1 MNRFPSASEFR
12 PRVWAMGIS
21 RLRDLFR
28 DIAGEYDGLADVRVV
43 ARGFE
48 EAAAE
53 IAAAPP
59 NQRPDVV
66 VAAGSNGTYLKARID
81 LPVVLV
87 QPTGFDVMQALARA
101 RREADLVALV
111 TYGETPSEVRRFASA
126 WGLDVVFASYRT
138 VQDAEACVLD
148 LRDRG
153 VGAVVGPGHVNDL
166 AARLGLVP
174 FFVYSR
180 SSVRAAFDNAL
191 EVVQAT
197 WRETQRRQR
206 LDSVLQHLRDG
217 VVALDANGRVE
228 AINQRLAAV
237 LGIDPAAAAGRSL
250 EDLAPDIAFTLPD
263 ADGESLETVR
273 GVSYIVHRGPLVD
286 NGVASGAVL
295 TFQESRAVE
304 RLDRT
309 LRSRQRTQQFVA
321 RYRLGD
327 LSGATPGIVRVRQLA
342 QRYAR
347 SDATV
352 LIRGESGT
360 GKEMIAQGIHRES
373 PRRDFPF
380 VAINC
385 GAFPETLLESELFG
399 YEEGAFTGA
408 RRGGKVGLIEAA
420 HRGTLFLDEIGEM
433 PLPLQSRLLRVLQ
446 EREVV
451 RLGATE
457 PTRVDVRVVAA
468 THRGLT
474 EQIESGEFRADLF
487 YRLNILNL
495 AIPPLRE
502 RGADIV
508 PLAAELL
515 LQSAR
520 REPRVALRI
529 RTQDDATRALA
540 PVGEALARHG
550 WPGNVRELQNVVERM
565 VVELADSDVDVL
577 TPEVLR
583 AIAPEVFET
592 RGGAARATSAWA
604 AAALEDDAADV
615 ADPRDQPLTLRER
628 SLTVEAD
635 EIRAALEAHGGDRE
649 RVCAQLGISKTTLW
663 RRLNAAKAK
672 PGANHAS
679 GGNGGSGDGGAPA
692 RRKPAREA

>member
-1 MNRFPSASEFR
+1 MNRFPAPASSAIR

-28 DIAGEYDGLADVRVV
+28 DIAREYDELADLRVV
-43 ARGFE
+43 PRGFE
-48 EAAAE
+48 EAVAE
-53 IAAAPP
+53 IAAAGP

-111 TYGETPSEVRRFASA
+111 TYGETPVEVRRFASA
-126 WGLDVVFASYRT
+126 YGIDVVFGQYRT

-153 VGAVVGPGHVNDL
+153 VGAVVGPGLVNDL

-180 SSVRAAFDNAL
+180 PSVRAAFDNAL
-191 EVVQAT
+191 DLVQAT

-217 VVALDANGRVE
+217 VVALDARGRVE

-237 LGIDPAAAAGRSL
+237 LDIDPAAAAGQSL
-250 EDLAPDIAFTLPD
+250 AAIAPDIAFSLPE

-273 GVSYIVHRGPLVD
+273 GVSYVVHRGPLVD
-286 NGVASGAVL
+286 NGVTTGAVL

-321 RYRLGD
+321 RYRLDD
-327 LSGATPGIVRVRQLA
+327 LSGATPGIERVRQLA
-342 QRYAR
+342 RRYAK

-380 VAINC
+380 VAMNC
-385 GAFPETLLESELFG
+385 GAFPEALLESELFG

-468 THRGLT
+468 THRALT
-474 EQIESGEFRADLF
+474 EQIEAGEFRADLF

-502 RGADIV
+502 RAADIAL
-508 PLAAELL
+508 LASELL
-515 LQSAR
+515 LQASR
-520 REPRVALRI
+520 REQRVAVRI
-529 RTQDDATRALA
+529 RTPEDAARTLALVSGALA
-540 PVGEALARHG
+540 QHA

-565 VVELADSDVDVL
+565 VVELADSEEEVL
-577 TPEVLR
+577 TPDVLR
-583 AIAPEVFET
+583 SIAPEVFES
-592 RGGAARATSAWA
+592 RGAASGA
-604 AAALEDDAADV
+604 AAAAAEG
-615 ADPRDQPLTLRER
+615 ALTLRER
-628 SLTVEAD
+628 SLNTEAD
-635 EIRAALEAHGGDRE
+635 EIRAALDACNGDRDRACE
-649 RVCAQLGISKTTLW
+649 MLGISKTTLW
-663 RRLNAAKAK
+663 RRLSAAKGKRAK
-672 PGANHAS
+672 VATEAVAEPTVATEAT
-679 GGNGGSGDGGAPA
+679 AP
-692 RRKPAREA
+692 RKAPRG

>member
-1 MNRFPSASEFR
+1 MNRFPSPSEFR

-28 DIAGEYDGLADVRVV
+28 DIAREYDDLADLRVV

-48 EAAAE
+48 EAVAE
-53 IAAAPP
+53 IAAAGP
-59 NQRPDVV
+59 NQRPDVI
-66 VAAGSNGTYLKARID
+66 VAAGSNGGYLKARVD
-81 LPVVLV
+81 VPVVLL

-111 TYGETPSEVRRFASA
+111 TYGETPVEARRFASA
-126 WGLDVVFASYRT
+126 YGLEVVFASYRS

-153 VGAVVGPGHVNDL
+153 VGAVVGPGLVNDL

-191 EVVQAT
+191 GVVQAT

-217 VVALDANGRVE
+217 VVALDGEGRVE

-237 LGIDPAAAAGRSL
+237 LGVDPALAAGQPL
-250 EDLAPDIAFTLPD
+250 AELAPDIAFTLPE

-273 GVSYIVHRGPLVD
+273 GVSYVVHRGPLVD
-286 NGVASGAVL
+286 NGVTTGAVL

-321 RYRLGD
+321 RYRLDD
-327 LSGATPGIVRVRQLA
+327 LSGATPGIERVRQLA
-342 QRYAR
+342 KRYAK

-360 GKEMIAQGIHRES
+360 GKEMVAQGIHRES
-373 PRRDFPF
+373 ARRDFPF

-385 GAFPETLLESELFG
+385 GAFPEALLESELFG

-468 THRGLT
+468 THRSLSG
-474 EQIESGEFRADLF
+474 QIEAGEFRADLY

-502 RGADIV
+502 RAADIV

-515 LQSAR
+515 HQAAR
-520 REPRVALRI
+520 REPRVALRV
-529 RTQDDATRALA
+529 RTAEAAAATLA
-540 PVGEALARHG
+540 PIAQALTQHD

-565 VVELADSDVDVL
+565 VVELSDTDVEAISMDVL
-577 TPEVLR
+577 R
-583 AIAPEVFET
+583 SIAPEVFDS
-592 RGGAARATSAWA
+592 RA
-604 AAALEDDAADV
+604 AAEATESGPAAM
-615 ADPRDQPLTLRER
+615 TLRER
-628 SLTVEAD
+628 SLSAQAD
-635 EIRAALEAHGGDRE
+635 EIRAALEACGGDRD
-649 RVCAQLGISKTTLW
+649 RVCALLGISKTTLW
-663 RRLNAAKAK
+663 RRLAAPREA
-672 PGANHAS
+672 
-679 GGNGGSGDGGAPA
+679 GNGPAVTAGAIAAAVGPTGRPGGKRSG
-692 RRKPAREA
+692 R

>member
-1 MNRFPSASEFR
+1 MNRFPAPASSVIR

-28 DIAGEYDGLADVRVV
+28 DIAREYDEIADLRVV
-43 ARGFE
+43 PRGFE
-48 EAAAE
+48 EAVAE
-53 IAAAPP
+53 IAAAGP

-111 TYGETPSEVRRFASA
+111 TYGETPVEVRRFVSA
-126 WGLDVVFASYRT
+126 YGIDVVFGQYRT

-153 VGAVVGPGHVNDL
+153 VGAVVGPGLVNDL

-180 SSVRAAFDNAL
+180 PSVRAAFDNAL
-191 EVVQAT
+191 DLVQAT

-217 VVALDANGRVE
+217 VVALDARGRVE

-237 LGIDPAAAAGRSL
+237 LGIDPAAAAGQPLAS
-250 EDLAPDIAFTLPD
+250 LAPDIAFALPD

-273 GVSYIVHRGPLVD
+273 GVSYVVHRGPLVD
-286 NGVASGAVL
+286 NGVTTGAVL

-309 LRSRQRTQQFVA
+309 LRSRQRMQQFVA
-321 RYRLGD
+321 RYRLDD
-327 LSGATPGIVRVRQLA
+327 LSGATPGIERVRQLA
-342 QRYAR
+342 RRYAK

-380 VAINC
+380 VAMNC
-385 GAFPETLLESELFG
+385 GAFPEALLESELFG

-468 THRGLT
+468 THRALT
-474 EQIESGEFRADLF
+474 EQIEAGEFRADLF

-508 PLAAELL
+508 LLAAELL
-515 LQSAR
+515 FQASR
-520 REPRVALRI
+520 REPRVAVRI
-529 RTQDDATRALA
+529 RTPEDAARTLAL
-540 PVGEALARHG
+540 VSGALARHA

-565 VVELADSDVDVL
+565 VVELADSEEDVL
-577 TPEVLR
+577 TPDVLR
-583 AIAPEVFET
+583 SIAPEVFES
-592 RGGAARATSAWA
+592 RRAAR
-604 AAALEDDAADV
+604 DAAGT
-615 ADPRDQPLTLRER
+615 AGEGALTLRER
-628 SLTVEAD
+628 SLHTEAD
-635 EIRAALEAHGGDRE
+635 EIRAVLDACNGDRDRACE
-649 RVCAQLGISKTTLW
+649 MLGISKTTLW
-663 RRLNAAKAK
+663 RRLSAA
-672 PGANHAS
+672 S
-679 GGNGGSGDGGAPA
+679 A
-692 RRKPAREA
+692 RRGSAAAEATVAAAPRKAPRA

>member
-1 MNRFPSASEFR
+1 MNRFPAPSGFR

-28 DIAGEYDGLADVRVV
+28 DIAREYDDLADLRVV

-48 EAAAE
+48 EAVAE
-53 IAAAPP
+53 ISAAGPS
-59 NQRPDVV
+59 QRPDVV
-66 VAAGSNGTYLKARID
+66 VAAGANGGYLKARVD
-81 LPVVLV
+81 VPVVLL

-101 RREADLVALV
+101 RREAEHVALV
-111 TYGETPSEVRRFASA
+111 TYGETPAEVRRFASA
-126 WGLDVVFASYRT
+126 WGVEVVFASYRS

-153 VGAVVGPGHVNDL
+153 VGAVVGPGLVNDL

-174 FFVYSR
+174 FFVYSH
-180 SSVRAAFDNAL
+180 SSVRSAFDNAL
-191 EVVQAT
+191 EVAQAT

-217 VVALDANGRVE
+217 VVALDGEGRVE

-237 LGIDPAAAAGRSL
+237 LGIDPVLAAGQPL
-250 EDLAPDIAFTLPD
+250 AEIAPDIAFTLPET
-263 ADGESLETVR
+263 DGESLETVR
-273 GVSYIVHRGPLVD
+273 GVSYVVHRGPLVD
-286 NGVASGAVL
+286 NGVTTGAVL

-309 LRSRQRTQQFVA
+309 LRTRQRTQQFVA
-321 RYRLGD
+321 RYRLDD
-327 LSGATPGIVRVRQLA
+327 LSGATPGIERVRQLA
-342 QRYAR
+342 KRYAK

-360 GKEMIAQGIHRES
+360 GKEMVAQGIHRES
-373 PRRDFPF
+373 ARRDFPF

-385 GAFPETLLESELFG
+385 GAFPEALLESELFG

-468 THRGLT
+468 THRSLAG
-474 EQIESGEFRADLF
+474 QIETGEFRADLY

-502 RGADIV
+502 RAEDVV

-515 LQSAR
+515 LQAAR
-520 REPRVALRI
+520 REPRVALRV
-529 RTQDDATRALA
+529 RTAEAAGTTLAPIAQALA
-540 PVGEALARHG
+540 QHD
-550 WPGNVRELQNVVERM
+550 WPGNVRELQNVVERI
-565 VVELADSDVDVL
+565 VVELADTDVEAIPVDVL
-577 TPEVLR
+577 RT
-583 AIAPEVFET
+583 IAPEVFDSA
-592 RGGAARATSAWA
+592 GFAQAVPMGAAK
-604 AAALEDDAADV
+604 V
-615 ADPRDQPLTLRER
+615 PMTLRER
-628 SLTVEAD
+628 SLSAEAE
-635 EIRAALEAHGGDRE
+635 EIRAALEACGGNRD
-649 RVCAQLGISKTTLW
+649 RVCELLGISKTTLW
-663 RRLNAAKAK
+663 RRLAAVREVEVPPAAASPVTPPTGMAPTPSRKRRSR
-672 PGANHAS
+672 GA
-679 GGNGGSGDGGAPA
+679 
-692 RRKPAREA
+692 

>member
-1 MNRFPSASEFR
+1 MNRFPAPASSAIR

-28 DIAGEYDGLADVRVV
+28 DIAREYDELADLRVV
-43 ARGFE
+43 PRGFE
-48 EAAAE
+48 EAVAE
-53 IAAAPP
+53 IAAAGPS
-59 NQRPDVV
+59 QRPDVV

-81 LPVVLV
+81 VPVVLV

-111 TYGETPSEVRRFASA
+111 TYGETPVEVRRFASA
-126 WGLDVVFASYRT
+126 YGIDVVFGQYRT

-153 VGAVVGPGHVNDL
+153 VGAVVGPGLVNDL

-180 SSVRAAFDNAL
+180 PSVRAAFDTAL
-191 EVVQAT
+191 DLVQAT

-217 VVALDANGRVE
+217 VVALDARGRVE

-237 LGIDPAAAAGRSL
+237 LDIDPAAAAGQSL
-250 EDLAPDIAFTLPD
+250 AALAPDIAFSLPE

-273 GVSYIVHRGPLVD
+273 GVSYVVHRGPLVD
-286 NGVASGAVL
+286 NGVTTGAVL

-321 RYRLGD
+321 RYRLDD
-327 LSGATPGIVRVRQLA
+327 LSGATPGIERVRQLA
-342 QRYAR
+342 RRYAK

-380 VAINC
+380 VAMNC
-385 GAFPETLLESELFG
+385 GAFPEALLESELFG

-468 THRGLT
+468 THRALT
-474 EQIESGEFRADLF
+474 EQIEAGEFRADLF

-502 RGADIV
+502 RSADIAL
-508 PLAAELL
+508 LASELL
-515 LQSAR
+515 FQASR
-520 REPRVALRI
+520 REPRVAVRI
-529 RTQDDATRALA
+529 RTPEDAARTLALVSDALA
-540 PVGEALARHG
+540 QHT

-565 VVELADSDVDVL
+565 VVELADSEEDVL
-577 TPEVLR
+577 TPDVLR
-583 AIAPEVFET
+583 SIAPEVFES
-592 RGGAARATSAWA
+592 RRAANGAAAVA
-604 AAALEDDAADV
+604 AIAAIAAEG
-615 ADPRDQPLTLRER
+615 ALTLRER
-628 SLTVEAD
+628 SLNTEAD
-635 EIRAALEAHGGDRE
+635 EIRAALDACNGDRDRACE
-649 RVCAQLGISKTTLW
+649 MLGISKTTLW
-663 RRLNAAKAK
+663 RRLSAAKGK
-672 PGANHAS
+672 R
-679 GGNGGSGDGGAPA
+679 GSAVAEATEATAP
-692 RRKPAREA
+692 RKAPRG